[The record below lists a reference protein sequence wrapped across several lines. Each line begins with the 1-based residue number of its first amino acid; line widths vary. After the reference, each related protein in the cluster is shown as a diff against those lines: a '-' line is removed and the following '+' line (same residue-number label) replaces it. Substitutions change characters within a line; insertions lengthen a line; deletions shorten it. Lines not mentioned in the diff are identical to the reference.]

1 MSNTFLTK
9 KRADPSSL
17 YPVLLIFGP
26 TAVGKTQ
33 LINSYF
39 HTGYEIVNA
48 DSMQVYTGL
57 DIGTAKPSQRELSIV
72 PHHLINVQ
80 KPDKQFTVG
89 DFVLSADALI
99 ADITARANV
108 PLISGG
114 TAYYFKH
121 FLFGLPGTPKGDPH
135 IRKRLE
141 NSMAEKGLEA
151 MHRRLAQVDPESAEK
166 ISGQDAYRI
175 IRALEVFEVSGFPL
189 SSYKVPQ
196 TLRSHIDPL
205 IIGLYREKSELESR
219 IEQRVEIMMKQGLTE
234 EIKRLISLGA
244 HEEWPGMKG
253 IGYREFFWWR
263 KRGEASLRTI
273 QNLIIKN
280 SCRYAKQQMTFFKS
294 LPGVQWFHPDQADLI
309 YQAVRQKFPQLN
321 Q

>member
-33 LINSYF
+33 LINSFF
-39 HTGYEIVNA
+39 HTGYEIINA

-80 KPDKQFTVG
+80 NPDKQFTVG
-89 DFVLSADALI
+89 DFVISADALI
-99 ADITARANV
+99 ADIAARGNI

-121 FLFGLPGTPKGDPH
+121 FLFGLPGTPKGDSS

-141 NSMAEKGLEA
+141 NSMFEAGVKA
-151 MHRRLAQVDPESAEK
+151 MHERLALVDPESAKK
-166 ISGQDAYRI
+166 ISKQDAYRI
-175 IRALEVFEVSGFPL
+175 IRALEVFEASGFPL

-205 IIGLYREKSELESR
+205 IIGLYREKNELERR
-219 IEQRVEIMMKQGLTE
+219 IEQRVEIMMNQGLAD
-234 EIKRLISLGA
+234 EIKHLISHGA
-244 HEEWPGMKG
+244 QEDWPGMKG
-253 IGYREFFWWR
+253 IGYREFFLWR

-273 QNLIIKN
+273 RNLIIKN

-294 LPGVQWFHPDQADLI
+294 LPEVQWYHPDQTELI
-309 YQAVRQKFPQLN
+309 NQAVRQKFPQLN
-321 Q
+321 L